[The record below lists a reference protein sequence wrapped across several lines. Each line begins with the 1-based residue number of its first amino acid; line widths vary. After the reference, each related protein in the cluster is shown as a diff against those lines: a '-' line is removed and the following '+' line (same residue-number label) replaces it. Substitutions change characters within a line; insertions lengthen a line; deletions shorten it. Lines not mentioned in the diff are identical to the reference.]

1 MSSFAARPVQ
11 DTMPAAEREMSRI
24 VLAFLIATAGCYS
37 SYQVAADGEWEV
49 RDRADVP
56 DAPDDSRRDEAD
68 GGAADSDTDVHAD
81 AWDTPDDDDD
91 DHDYDHAGGDAD
103 ADVVVEECPAS
114 LPTDGPVRLN
124 LRWRRLAATDWTDP
138 GSAALTVS
146 SSVVLAAFPRPASPG
161 GEPRLV
167 RLSADSGEPLLDGPP
182 LILEYASATALALD
196 GQLFVGVVAM
206 PDGPPNLGLRRA
218 RLESSG
224 TISGEVAT
232 RGIVLSGATVVVDLR
247 ARADASWLYVATRG
261 SRGAAW
267 MLNAVTLPH
276 SMSAEDAWLLY
287 EDPSE
292 PGAAFVAWEEGDE
305 GDGVA
310 DTVAWTQP
318 DGVEVR
324 TATGTNLAAWTL
336 PARSKFV
343 PIAAVPVG
351 EDNEP
356 YMFAGRSDDA
366 AVGIRMWIEVR
377 RAFDLAFVSGTYLEH
392 LESLVRRPEP
402 RALERVGSQLLLA
415 WAAER
420 SLGGGEAVASCLYL
434 TPLDASGAPAG
445 GTMRIDPGT
454 AEAHLPGIE
463 HVRLVVGPDGIYLLW
478 RQDPELWVAR
488 VDSSS

>member
-1 MSSFAARPVQ
+1 MSSFAGRPAQ

-24 VLAFLIATAGCYS
+24 VLALMVASAGCYS
-37 SYQVAADGEWEV
+37 SYQVSADGDWEV
-49 RDRADVP
+49 RDHVEAP
-56 DAPDDSRRDEAD
+56 DARDDAGGHDDADGRDDADGDAEAD
-68 GGAADSDTDVHAD
+68 LSAEAEAE
-81 AWDTPDDDDD
+81 A
-91 DHDYDHAGGDAD
+91 DAD
-103 ADVVVEECPAS
+103 ADGDAEVFVEECPDS

-124 LRWRRLAATDWTDP
+124 LRWRRLAATDWTDD
-138 GSAALTVS
+138 GSAALGEASNVI
-146 SSVVLAAFPRPASPG
+146 LAAFPRPSSPT

-167 RLSADSGEPLLDGPP
+167 RLAADSGEPLLDGPP
-182 LILEYASATALALD
+182 LIPEYAAATALALTD
-196 GQLFVGVVAM
+196 QLLVGAVAM

-224 TISGEVAT
+224 TISGDVAT

-247 ARADASWLYVATRG
+247 ARADASWLYAATRG

-276 SMSAEDAWLLY
+276 SMSAEDAWPLY

-356 YMFAGRSDDA
+356 YMIAGRSDDA
-366 AVGIRMWIEVR
+366 AVGIRMWVEVR
-377 RAFDLAFVSGTYLEH
+377 RSSDLGFVSGTYLEH

-402 RALERVGSQLLLA
+402 RALERVGSQLVLA

-420 SLGGGEAVASCLYL
+420 SLGDGEPVASCLYV
-434 TPLDASGAPAG
+434 TPLDATGAPAG
-445 GTMRIDPGT
+445 GTMRIDPGV
-454 AEAHLPGIE
+454 ADAHLPGIE